1 MLATATLES
10 ALHRLIAPAR
20 AMEVRVVRLDAAG
33 AVLTAPLT
41 ANHNHAGTGFAGSL
55 YSLACLTGWGWLFAH
70 TRGLGHSPALLLADG
85 QIRYERP
92 CTGDLRADLRIPA
105 EVPETVARGLQR
117 GRRTRLELAV
127 TLTADEQPVARFT
140 GTYAALPDG

>member
-1 MLATATLES
+1 MLAPATLES
-10 ALHRLIAPAR
+10 ELHRLIAPAR
-20 AMEVRVVRLDAAG
+20 AMGVRVARLDAAG
-33 AVLTAPLT
+33 AVFTAPLT

-70 TRGLGHSPALLLADG
+70 TRGLGHCPALLLADG

-92 CTGDLRADLRIPA
+92 CTSDLRADLSVPA
-105 EVPETVARGLQR
+105 EVPEAVARGLER
-117 GRRTRLELAV
+117 GRRTRLELTV
-127 TLTADEQPVARFT
+127 TLSAEAQPVARFT